1 MRSFTNSLQRQGPGH
16 IGILFIHNANAFM
29 HGTEMLKVYFKQ
41 AMDGCGRALIEFC
54 EQCLGKAIG
63 ISGRFNGGILA
74 TGAAPD
80 AKWNDAPPRSQ
91 DEGRRRGRQGAYSDA
106 ELLAKIEAVIEASPF
121 NREACRKVG
130 VQLREDSV
138 RTAARRVR
146 RIISENSQLA
156 PQGR

>member
-1 MRSFTNSLQRQGPGH
+1 LRE
-16 IGILFIHNANAFM
+16 
-29 HGTEMLKVYFKQ
+29 HG
-41 AMDGCGRALIEFC
+41 
-54 EQCLGKAIG
+54 LGKAIG

-74 TGAAPD
+74 TGAAPG